1 MNLSMNFS
9 TLASFCCIFP
19 PIFLIWESFRSSPDD
34 RQKDINTFTIITDGN
49 WEERELN
56 PLLWKKTTLRLPRIS
71 FTGTSHRMSSFSTC
85 SGLIGKKNSLFTTCR
100 GRVISYYSSS
110 SAIRNP
116 WLKDTAF
123 TRFFL
128 NCGSCFFDRHLHSHC
143 CLCPKFLSPHAFGA
157 FLHPVLTC
165 LAIPLYIQL
174 RQAVPSSRRP
184 SYLILTAAF

>member
-1 MNLSMNFS
+1 MGRAGVEPTALEKNNFAVAEDKLHRNLPQDKQFFNM
-9 TLASFCCIFP
+9 
-19 PIFLIWESFRSSPDD
+19 
-34 RQKDINTFTIITDGN
+34 
-49 WEERELN
+49 
-56 PLLWKKTTLRLPRIS
+56 LR
-71 FTGTSHRMSSFSTC
+71 
-85 SGLIGKKNSLFTTCR
+85 LIGKKNSLFTTCR

-165 LAIPLYIQL
+165 LAIPLYSRSAFWL
-174 RQAVPSSRRP
+174 RQAVPSRRRP